1 MGDDR
6 RVILRDIAEG
16 KAAPLRMAVPEHDRW
31 ARSRLPVLGALA
43 LVALSR
49 LLWIGR
55 PTLVRDE
62 AYYWEWSRRLG
73 LGYFDHPPLVALVIR
88 ATTAL
93 GGTSEFAAR
102 VGMVAL
108 GVGTVAL
115 AYRVGALLGDRLA
128 GWLCLLA
135 TATCPLLVMWS
146 SFAAPDGPLLFLWAA
161 TLYALLLAVTT
172 ERGCYWYTAGL
183 LLGLAMLAKYT
194 AILLVPSVLPLGLLA
209 GRGRLRRKE
218 PYLACGLA
226 LLVFSPNLWWN
237 LRHGWVSMS
246 YQLAHGACQAGR
258 PNGGSVGATATYVL
272 VQAGIIGPLLAV
284 ALVAGTVA
292 ALVGGLRQ
300 GGAEVPGCA
309 ETQHRAEPHSRA
321 LLLLAFCTLVVSAF
335 FFVVHG
341 LSYWMAPAYFSAII
355 CAGTFLAR
363 LLRHASPRWR
373 AVLTAL
379 CAVLFFSTTVESAYA
394 VYVAVD
400 EASLPG
406 AAAKIDPILGE
417 PEFRWREVGPIVA
430 GVLRHLE
437 PTQRD
442 PAVIVGDNYY
452 TAAEVAFYT
461 PGHPRVY
468 SGNRQYLLW
477 GPPTAA
483 GNTLIFVGNIAWLGT
498 IHAPLRRGEHM
509 ALWMWVGAGAS
520 RRGLQVTV
528 LPLPA
533 GRAGRAKLTE
543 VLARTHFRSWHC
555 H

>member
-1 MGDDR
+1 
-6 RVILRDIAEG
+6 VILRDIAEG
-16 KAAPLRMAVPEHDRW
+16 KAAPLQMAAPEHDRW

-93 GGTSEFAAR
+93 GGASEFAAR

-115 AYRVGALLGDRLA
+115 AYRMGALLGDRLA

-135 TATCPLLVMWS
+135 TATCPLLVMLT

-172 ERGCYWYTAGL
+172 ERGCYWYAAGL

-194 AILLVPSVLPLGLLA
+194 AVLLVPSVLLVGLLA

-272 VQAGIIGPLLAV
+272 VQAGIVGPLLAV
-284 ALVAGTVA
+284 ALVAGTIA
-292 ALVGGLRQ
+292 ALAGGLRQ

-373 AVLTAL
+373 TVLTAL
-379 CAVLFFSTTVESAYA
+379 CALLFFSTTVESAYA

-400 EASLPG
+400 GASLPG

-417 PEFRWREVGPIVA
+417 PEFRWREVGRIVA
-430 GVLRHLE
+430 GVLRRLE
-437 PTQRD
+437 LTQGD

>member
-1 MGDDR
+1 M
-6 RVILRDIAEG
+6 ILQDIAEG
-16 KAAPLRMAVPEHDRW
+16 KAVAPQMAAPEHDRW

-93 GGTSEFAAR
+93 GGASEFAVR

-135 TATCPLLVMWS
+135 TATCPLLVMLT

-172 ERGCYWYTAGL
+172 ERGCYWYAAGL

-194 AILLVPSVLPLGLLA
+194 AILLVPCMLLLGPLA

-258 PNGGSVGATATYVL
+258 LNGGSVGATATYVL
-272 VQAGIIGPLLAV
+272 VQAGIVGPLLAV
-284 ALVAGTVA
+284 ALVAGIVA
-292 ALVGGLRQ
+292 ALVGGLRP

-373 AVLTAL
+373 TVLTAL

-400 EASLPG
+400 GASLPG

-483 GNTLIFVGNIAWLGT
+483 GNTLIYVGNIAWLGT

-509 ALWMWVGAGAS
+509 ALWMWVGTGAS